1 MSNTQNSLVFF
12 VATCMPK
19 TSIIKVCTEDEYW
32 ARGGPDML
40 PDCSWEL
47 VRVASR
53 EHMAAW
59 VSAKSRWLVEAWG
72 DLNRHYSLP
81 DRSITE
87 KQESLR
93 IMRECEAIMKS
104 LHIAP

>member
-1 MSNTQNSLVFF
+1 
-12 VATCMPK
+12 MPN
-19 TSIIKVCTEDEYW
+19 
-32 ARGGPDML
+32 
-40 PDCSWEL
+40 CSWEK
-47 VRVASR
+47 VRVTSR
-53 EHMAAW
+53 EQMAAW

-81 DRSITE
+81 DRSIAE

-104 LHIAP
+104 LQIAP

>member
-1 MSNTQNSLVFF
+1 MI
-12 VATCMPK
+12 P
-19 TSIIKVCTEDEYW
+19 
-32 ARGGPDML
+32 G
-40 PDCSWEL
+40 CSWEK

-53 EHMAAW
+53 DHIAAW
-59 VSAKSRWLVEAWG
+59 GSAKSRWLVEAWG

-81 DRSITE
+81 DRSIAE

-104 LHIAP
+104 LNLASR